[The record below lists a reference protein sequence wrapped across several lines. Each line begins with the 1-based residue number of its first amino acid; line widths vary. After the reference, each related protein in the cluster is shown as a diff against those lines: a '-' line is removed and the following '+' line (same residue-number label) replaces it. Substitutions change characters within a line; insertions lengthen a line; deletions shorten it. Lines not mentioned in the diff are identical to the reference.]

1 MLLEH
6 LKEFNELTFEL
17 ADIAID
23 LFSSVKKIQ
32 NELDVIAIT
41 YKDVLKAFKN
51 YKIYSNE
58 KDVRTLNISFGII
71 LEEVINYV
79 YKNQD
84 KFKKHKKFEYF
95 MKNGIKY
102 KFLIISEYEYLE
114 KKSKELGEDDE
125 QISKNVWI

>member
-17 ADIAID
+17 ADVAID
-23 LFSSVKKIQ
+23 LFSSVKKVQ
-32 NELDVIAIT
+32 TSEDVIAIT

-58 KDVRTLNISFGII
+58 KNVRVLNVSFGII
-71 LEEVINYV
+71 LEEVINFV

-84 KFKKHKKFEYF
+84 KFKNHKKLEYF
-95 MKNGIKY
+95 MENGIKY
-102 KFLIISEYEYLE
+102 KFLVMSEYEYLKE
-114 KKSKELGEDDE
+114 KSKELGEDDE
-125 QISKNVWI
+125 L